1 VTAVDLET
9 VTAGKEDANARMVG
23 DVNFFLY
30 PDDEG
35 EGEGEGTATDEDGK
49 ELLIGEVDVMIASKD
64 DRRNGSGEGAVRA
77 LLLYLQ
83 RHIFGVLSEYS
94 SVNGK
99 NVRLKSLMAKIKE
112 SNAGSRALFEKLGF
126 KQQGEVNYFG
136 EVKLVTDWIDGIE
149 ALDLAWAAAASDYTE
164 VGYSSLAGQ
173 LT

>member
-1 VTAVDLET
+1 MTAVDLET
-9 VTAGKEDANARMVG
+9 VTAGKQDSNDCMVG

-35 EGEGEGTATDEDGK
+35 EGTATDKDGK

-64 DRRNGSGEGAVRA
+64 HRRNGSGEGAVRA

-83 RHIFGVLSEYS
+83 RHIFDVLTEYS
-94 SVNGK
+94 SASGK
-99 NVRLKSLMAKIKE
+99 KSVRLKSLMAKIKE

-136 EVKLVTDWIDGIE
+136 EVKLVADWVDGIE
-149 ALDLAWAAAASDYTE
+149 ALDLAWAAAASDYNE
-164 VGYSSLAGQ
+164 VGYSHLAGQ
-173 LT
+173 LTGM